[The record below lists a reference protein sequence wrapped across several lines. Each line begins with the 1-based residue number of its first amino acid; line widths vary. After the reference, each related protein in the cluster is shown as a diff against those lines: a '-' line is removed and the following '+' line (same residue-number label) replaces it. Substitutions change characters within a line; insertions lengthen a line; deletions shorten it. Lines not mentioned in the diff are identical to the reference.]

1 MHQNPHR
8 RLLPP
13 FRRSS
18 LWELDSACCL
28 VGWRVSGQCELS
40 SISQH
45 RARRSRG
52 DAPERSEPCGS
63 STSDP
68 QFRQLS
74 WMGPTRRGDSFILN
88 KTALSRSLNFV
99 SVRFNGRA
107 ALKRGPR
114 PLRPRREDGVEM
126 NLIPFSEFP
135 VSTSRSRQ
143 NSHGAYRLTRER
155 CGPSPSPPLTE
166 GRKQKAQRRKQG
178 FIYLDGRPSR
188 GAARGRAIRSR
199 IAPGVCRAV
208 RARGFAPS

>member
-13 FRRSS
+13 FRRNS

-28 VGWRVSGQCELS
+28 VGWQVSGQCELS

-52 DAPERSEPCGS
+52 DAPGRSEPCGC
-63 STSDP
+63 STTDP
-68 QFRQLS
+68 TVPPIELD
-74 WMGPTRRGDSFILN
+74 PTRRGDSFILN

-107 ALKRGPR
+107 ALKGGPR

-126 NLIPFSEFP
+126 NLIPFSKFP

-143 NSHGAYRLTRER
+143 NSYGAYRLTESAAA
-155 CGPSPSPPLTE
+155 PHLL
-166 GRKQKAQRRKQG
+166 RR
-178 FIYLDGRPSR
+178 
-188 GAARGRAIRSR
+188 
-199 IAPGVCRAV
+199 
-208 RARGFAPS
+208 